1 MDILRRSLA
10 PVTGEAWKEIDLQA
24 VRILKGNLSARKLVD
39 FSGPHGWEC
48 AAVNLGSL
56 NVTGREPIKGV
67 TWGQREVL
75 PLVEVRVPFTLKI
88 WDLDNV
94 SRGAKAPELGPLVAA
109 ARRTAMFEERALYMG
124 FAEGG
129 IKGLIESSSHKPV
142 SLSTDPAD
150 MIAAVEQG
158 IMAIEK
164 SDIGGPYAL
173 VLGTEPY
180 KQYMI
185 GDPDM
190 YPVRKQ
196 IAALASGG
204 IHWSPALDGGAVISR
219 RGADL
224 EMTVGVDLS
233 IGYRTHDKETVDLY
247 FTESFT
253 FRVLEPA
260 ATVALK
266 AKA

>member
-10 PVTGEAWKEIDLQA
+10 PITDEAWKQVDLEA

-48 AAVNLGSL
+48 AAINLGSL
-56 NVTGREPIKGV
+56 KVSGREPIKGV
-67 TWGQREVL
+67 TWGQREAL
-75 PLVEVRVPFTLKI
+75 PLVEVRIPFRLKI

-94 SRGAKAPELGPLVAA
+94 SRGAKAPDLDPLIDA
-109 ARRTAMFEERALYMG
+109 ARKAALFEERALYMG

-129 IKGLIESSSHKPV
+129 IRGLIESSSHKPV
-142 SLSTDPAD
+142 ALSTEPAD

-158 IMAIEK
+158 ILAIEK

-180 KQYMI
+180 KRHMI

-196 IAALASGG
+196 LAAMASGG

-219 RGADL
+219 RGGDL

-233 IGYRTHDKETVDLY
+233 IGYKTHDKETVELY
-247 FTESFT
+247 LTESFT

-260 ATVALK
+260 AAVALK